1 MEENVLKD
9 LETFDEFPCKMLI
22 VNGNSDY
29 YYINIEGISFVTE
42 RNIDSISNIDVDGE
56 EKVLVKSSYYD
67 VINGSLVYKTEF
79 ISDIN
84 GTNKEF
90 TKCKENIKII
100 SLNDVLN
107 INGIQESCLTKEE
120 IETLINYKEENAKT
134 YGMTPKK
141 NYF

>member
-1 MEENVLKD
+1 MGENVLKD
-9 LETFDEFPCKMLI
+9 LETFDEFPDKILV
-22 VNGNSDY
+22 VNNNSDY
-29 YYINIEGISFVTE
+29 YYITKEEKNFVTE

-67 VINGSLVYKTEF
+67 VINGSLICKTEF

-84 GTNKEF
+84 KKNKKF
-90 TKCKENIKII
+90 TKCDENIKII

-107 INGIQESCLTKEE
+107 INGIQESYLTKEE

-134 YGMTPKK
+134 YGMTPRE